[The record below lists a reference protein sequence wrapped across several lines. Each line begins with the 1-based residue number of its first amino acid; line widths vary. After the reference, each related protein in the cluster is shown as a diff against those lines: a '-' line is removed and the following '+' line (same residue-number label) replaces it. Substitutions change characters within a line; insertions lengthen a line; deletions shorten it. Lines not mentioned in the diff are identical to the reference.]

1 MKPIIVLL
9 SCLFS
14 LSSFGQ
20 DLSAAL
26 KLASSEQYE
35 EAEKVFQDLLTK
47 DPTNGDVY
55 YYYGET
61 LLKDYLAD
69 TFSNSL
75 DEYAKKAAQ
84 LFQTGIEKAPANVLN
99 QVGMGAVTLL
109 LTSDTA
115 KAIPYFAKAEL
126 TIPTKKK
133 MYTPQAAIVC
143 TKLAAAQLYGKV
155 HRYKKAI
162 AYLNQAKVINPADP
176 NIYLTMGDVY
186 IRQNDASNALYN
198 YNQALNKDPKSPLPK
213 IKIGNIYMRVPNLTA
228 ARPYFEEAREI
239 DSTFAPVYRSLGELY
254 TLAGRYDL
262 AKVNYKK
269 FLEMSGNNT
278 PAKVRYGNSL
288 FRAKDYAGALEVI
301 AEVLQV
307 DKSRN
312 YLNRLAAYSSY
323 DKKPTDAEGGL
334 KYMEEFFR
342 NAPADGIIARDY
354 AYYGR
359 LLYKAAK
366 NDSLM
371 LNKAFAN
378 MMKAYELDP
387 SDASLL
393 SELALDNY
401 YARRYQEA
409 IRIFELKAAKGQAGK
424 GDPMLIG
431 KSYYQLNN
439 LSKSDSVFSSIIQS
453 NPEDIQAY
461 LYLARTYSNM
471 DPSSEQGLA
480 APKFMMLVEKA
491 ASDSVK
497 NKQELYE
504 AFSYMGYYNLQK
516 KEYET
521 AKGWYNRLLNLDA
534 KNKDWQ
540 TRALSS
546 LALISYREKN
556 YVEAREFYQKL
567 LVLDPNN
574 ADFKQAVKDLDKVIA
589 SQRK

>member
-20 DLSAAL
+20 DLGAAL
-26 KLASSEQYE
+26 KLANSEQYE
-35 EAEKVFQDLLTK
+35 EAEKVFQDLLSK
-47 DPTNGDVY
+47 DPANGDVY

-75 DEYAKKAAQ
+75 DEYAKKAQQ

-99 QVGMGAVTLL
+99 EVGMGAVTLL
-109 LTSDTA
+109 LTSDTT
-115 KAIPYFAKAEL
+115 KAIPYFAKADL

-155 HRYKKAI
+155 NRYKKAI
-162 AYLNQAKVINPADP
+162 AYLNQAKVINPNDP
-176 NIYLTMGDVY
+176 NIYLTLGDVY
-186 IRQNDASNALYN
+186 IKQNDASNALYN

-262 AKVNYKK
+262 AKANYKR

-288 FRAKDYAGALEVI
+288 FRSKDYQGALDVI
-301 AEVLQV
+301 KEVLQV
-307 DKSRN
+307 DNSRN

-323 DKKPTDAEGGL
+323 DKKPSDAEGGL
-334 KYMEEFFR
+334 KFMEEFFK
-342 NAPADGIIARDY
+342 NAPADGIIPRDY

-371 LNKAFAN
+371 QNKAFEQLK
-378 MMKAYELDP
+378 KAYELDP
-387 SDASLL
+387 SDGSLL
-393 SELALDNY
+393 TELALDQY
-401 YARRYQEA
+401 YARRYKDAVET
-409 IRIFELKAAKGQAGK
+409 FKLKASKGLSDK

-431 KSYYQLNN
+431 KAYYSLGDYAKADSVFSGVIANQPEEIQPNLWLGRTYSYLDADGTKGIAKAQFEKLIQLT
-439 LSKSDSVFSSIIQS
+439 KSDSVKYKGELKEAIQ
-453 NPEDIQAY
+453 
-461 LYLARTYSNM
+461 
-471 DPSSEQGLA
+471 
-480 APKFMMLVEKA
+480 
-491 ASDSVK
+491 
-497 NKQELYE
+497 
-504 AFSYMGYYNLQK
+504 YMGSYYIQQK
-516 KEYET
+516 DYDGAEP
-521 AKGWYNRLLNLDA
+521 WYTRLLNLDA

-540 TRALSS
+540 TTALMA
-546 LALISYREKN
+546 LATINYRQKD
-556 YVEAREFYQKL
+556 YVSTKECYQKL
-567 LVLDPNN
+567 LEFNPSN
-574 ADFKQAVKDLDKVIA
+574 ADYKQAIKDLDKAITA
-589 SQRK
+589 QKR

>member
-1 MKPIIVLL
+1 MKPLFVLL

-20 DLSAAL
+20 DLAAAL
-26 KLASSEQYE
+26 KLANSEQYE

-47 DPTNGDVY
+47 DPANGDVY

-61 LLKDYLAD
+61 YLKDYLAD

-75 DEYAKKAAQ
+75 EEYARKAQQ

-99 QVGMGAVTLL
+99 QVGMGAVTLM
-109 LTSDTA
+109 LTSDTT
-115 KAIPYFAKAEL
+115 KAIPYFAKADL

-133 MYTPQAAIVC
+133 MFTPQAAVVC

-155 HRYKKAI
+155 NRFKKAI

-176 NIYLTMGDVY
+176 NIYLTLGDVY
-186 IRQNDASNALYN
+186 IKQNDASNALFN

-239 DSTFAPVYRSLGELY
+239 DSSFAPVFRSLGELY
-254 TLAGRYDL
+254 TMAGRYDL

-301 AEVLQV
+301 KEVLQV

-312 YLNRLAAYSSY
+312 YLNRLAAYSAY
-323 DKKPTDAEGGL
+323 DKKPSDTESGL
-334 KYMEEFFR
+334 KYMEEFFK

-371 LNKAFAN
+371 QNKAFEQLK
-378 MMKAYELDP
+378 KAYALDP
-387 SDASLL
+387 SDGALL
-393 SELALDNY
+393 SEMASDY
-401 YARRYQEA
+401 YYSRRYQNA
-409 IRIFELKAAKGQAGK
+409 IETFELKAAKGLAGK

-431 KSYYQLNN
+431 KSYYQLKNW
-439 LSKSDSVFSSIIQS
+439 SKSDSVFSSIIS
-453 NPEDIQAY
+453 NNPDEVQAY
-461 LYLARTYSNM
+461 VYLARTYSNL
-471 DPSSEQGLA
+471 DLTSELGLA
-480 APKFMMLVEKA
+480 APKFLALIEKA
-491 ASDSVK
+491 SSDSVK
-497 NKQELYE
+497 YKQELYE
-504 AFSYMGYYNLQK
+504 AFSYMGYFNLQK
-516 KEYET
+516 KEYEP
-521 AKGWYNRLLNLDA
+521 AKIWYNRLFNLDG

-540 TRALSS
+540 IRALSS
-546 LALISYREKN
+546 LALISYKEKN

-567 LVLDPNN
+567 IVLDPNN
-574 ADFKQAVKDLDKVIA
+574 ADFKQAIKDLDKVIA
-589 SQRK
+589 AQKK